1 MISTSPST
9 VDSALLGL
17 SVGRALSSFS
27 TLLWPGAEA
36 DVDAEVRA
44 WVRPAEGGDPAAFFL
59 LAAVDVLPATVF
71 ELGLPGYVPT
81 LELTVH
87 VRPDRQ
93 QAGCGSPMPR
103 ATSRAATSRRTPR
116 CGTAPAVSSPN
127 PGSWRGRPARL
138 TRRRCGSERT
148 AAPRRCHT
156 ADRPKKALNARLAD
170 RRGPWPGTP
179 VTRYWRARHAH

>member
-87 VRPDRQ
+87 VRARPAAGWLRVTHASRNLAGGYLEEDAEVWDCTGRVVAQSRQ
-93 QAGCGSPMPR
+93 LARAPR
-103 ATSRAATSRRTPR
+103 AADAA
-116 CGTAPAVSSPN
+116 AV
-127 PGSWRGRPARL
+127 RI
-138 TRRRCGSERT
+138 
-148 AAPRRCHT
+148 
-156 ADRPKKALNARLAD
+156 
-170 RRGPWPGTP
+170 
-179 VTRYWRARHAH
+179 